1 MSQRDRYKILQV
13 SPNATQAEI
22 KQAYRRLA
30 KQLHPDSQSENASH
44 EEIVRLNDAYEILGD
59 PQRRQNYDRQY
70 NSHHSNSPSTS
81 SPTRPQQTSREKDTR
96 LHVWMQEVYIPVQS
110 AIDRILNTLD
120 DRIDDLAADPFDD
133 ELMEAFQ
140 NYLAHC
146 RQTLEGAQRI
156 FTSQPNPAKCAGT
169 AANLY
174 YCLNHISDGLEE
186 MEWFGLNYDEHYL
199 HSGKELFRRADR
211 LRSTERTTL

>member
-1 MSQRDRYKILQV
+1 MSQRDRYQILQV

-30 KQLHPDSQSENASH
+30 KQLHPDSQHENASH

-59 PQRRQNYDRQY
+59 PQRRRNYDRQCS
-70 NSHHSNSPSTS
+70 SH
-81 SPTRPQQTSREKDTR
+81 PTPLATKPQRTSREKDTH
-96 LHVWMQEVYIPVQS
+96 LQAWMQEVYIPVQS
-110 AIDRILNTLD
+110 AIDRILNALD
-120 DRIDDLAADPFDD
+120 AQIDDLAADPFDD

-140 NYLAHC
+140 NYLDNC
-146 RQTLEGAQRI
+146 RQTLNKAQRI
-156 FTSQPNPAKCAGT
+156 FTSQPNPAKFAAT

-186 MEWFGLNYDEHYL
+186 MEWFGRNYDEHYL

-211 LRSTERTTL
+211 LRSADRTTL